1 VTSKRIF
8 FSCGDLRLEG
18 ELSLPEGKTPF
29 PAVVICH
36 PHPLYGGNMDNNV
49 VTAVCSA
56 LDKESIAT
64 LRFNFRGVGN
74 SGGKYSEGLG
84 EQDDVKAALDFV
96 LKLPEIDNK
105 RTGLAGYSFGGLM
118 ALSVA
123 IEESRVKQL
132 ALISPALKEKGWT
145 QFKEYKMPKL
155 VLVGD
160 VDEMVTFRSYQHLFG
175 DSKQYQIVAGADH
188 FWAGYEMEISN
199 KLARFFHEGFLKR

>member
-1 VTSKRIF
+1 
-8 FSCGDLRLEG
+8 
-18 ELSLPEGKTPF
+18 
-29 PAVVICH
+29 
-36 PHPLYGGNMDNNV
+36 
-49 VTAVCSA
+49 
-56 LDKESIAT
+56 
-64 LRFNFRGVGN
+64 
-74 SGGKYSEGLG
+74 
-84 EQDDVKAALDFV
+84 